1 MAAVALFKAG
11 SEEEHDIQLKLQG
24 EFSEAAGSS
33 GDQWPGRSAGLS
45 SLPSLCHQLLGVTL
59 GLSLKCSGPSFHL
72 KNGGDDTCI
81 LAGIVLRIR
90 EIRKINRALL
100 IPSKSAAKD
109 GWMQKAILG

>member
-45 SLPSLCHQLLGVTL
+45 SLPV
-59 GLSLKCSGPSFHL
+59 
-72 KNGGDDTCI
+72 
-81 LAGIVLRIR
+81 
-90 EIRKINRALL
+90 
-100 IPSKSAAKD
+100 SATSSW
-109 GWMQKAILG
+109 G